1 MRIAFL
7 TVVALLFAGC
17 GGERA
22 ADDGT
27 TTSEDVVVAVEPAP
41 GGSESDQEWSLYCR
55 LRRDGRVVEVTRA
68 PGAPDDTDPLV
79 DECAAM
85 IRDGWE
91 LLPLDEMWEF
101 DGETGIPGGGGC
113 FVATAR
119 FEVELAG
126 VEAPQRLCDS
136 LADGYLPAPVAYR
149 TLPGPDDPEL
159 LADVVCEASSDGK
172 HVKLLRTPGVPKTI
186 DAGEICDAFERDG
199 WNVVRW
205 G

>member
-1 MRIAFL
+1 MRIAIG
-7 TVVALLFAGC
+7 TVVVLLLAGC

-22 ADDGT
+22 ADGGT
-27 TTSEDVVVAVEPAP
+27 TTSERVVVAVEPAP
-41 GGSESDQEWSLYCR
+41 GGAESDQEWSLYCR
-55 LRRDGRVVEVTRA
+55 LRRDGRDVEVTRA
-68 PGAPDDTDPLV
+68 SGAPDDPDPL

-91 LLPLDEMWEF
+91 LLPLDELWEL

-113 FVATAR
+113 FVATAG

-126 VEAPQRLCDS
+126 IEEPQGLCDS
-136 LADGYLPAPVAYR
+136 LADRYLPAPVAYR
-149 TLPGPDDPEL
+149 TLPVPDDPEL
-159 LADVVCEASSDGK
+159 LADVVCGAFRDGK